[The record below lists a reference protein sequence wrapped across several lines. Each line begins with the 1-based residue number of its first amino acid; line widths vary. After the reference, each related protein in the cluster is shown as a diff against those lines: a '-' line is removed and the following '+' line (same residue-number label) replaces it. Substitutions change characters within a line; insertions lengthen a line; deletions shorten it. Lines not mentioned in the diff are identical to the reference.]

1 MKPRA
6 GSGHRRPAPPD
17 FEQGLALHQ
26 QGRLAEAEQIYRRIL
41 GQSPDHFEALHLLGV
56 IAGQTDRFAE
66 AHELLTRALAL
77 RPDSAPALVNL
88 GNTLGSLGRHVEAVQ
103 AFERA
108 LAARPNDPK
117 ALRNRGT
124 SLRALEKPVEALA
137 SFDAALA
144 LKPDYAEALVG
155 RAECLLALH
164 RRAQA
169 IETFR
174 QALSLGGKQA
184 EQVRYAL
191 AALGEAPAPPT
202 APPDYVEALFDMY
215 AHNFDEHLV
224 KTLGYRTPELLVA
237 ELRGANPPE
246 GPGGSDIVDLGCGTG
261 LCGPLL
267 RPLARHLAGVD
278 LSGLML
284 AKARELGLYDELVQG
299 DIVGMLAERRQRYD
313 IAVAADVFVY
323 IGDLDAVFAA
333 TAAALRPGGLFAFSV
348 EHGEG
353 GAGFRLGPKRRYVHS
368 PAYLHGLAAAYRLS
382 VESSRRCTIR
392 KESDEEV
399 DGLLLVMRRR

>member
-1 MKPRA
+1 MKPP
-6 GSGHRRPAPPD
+6 PA
-17 FEQGLALHQ
+17 FEQGLALHR
-26 QGRLAEAEQIYRRIL
+26 QGRLAEAERIYRHIL
-41 GQSPDHFEALHLLGV
+41 RHAPGHFDALHLLGV
-56 IAGQTDRFAE
+56 ICGQTDRFDE

-77 RPDSAPALVNL
+77 RPDNASVLNNL
-88 GNTLGSLGRHVEAVQ
+88 GNTLGSLGRHPEAVQ
-103 AFERA
+103 AFERS
-108 LAARPNDPK
+108 LAVRPDDPK

-144 LKPDYAEALVG
+144 LKPDYDEALVG

-164 RRAQA
+164 RRTQA
-169 IETFR
+169 VEAFR
-174 QALSLGGKQA
+174 KALALGSKEAGQI
-184 EQVRYAL
+184 RYAL
-191 AALGEAPAPPT
+191 AALGEEPAPPT

-237 ELRGANPPE
+237 ELRGAQPPE
-246 GPGGSDIVDLGCGTG
+246 GSDIVDLGCGTG

-284 AKARELGLYDELVQG
+284 AKARELGLYDELVQA
-299 DIVGMLAERRQRYD
+299 DIAGLLADRPRRYD

-348 EHGEG
+348 EHCED
-353 GAGFRLGPKRRYVHS
+353 GFRLGPKRRYAHS
-368 PAYLHGLAAAYRLS
+368 PAYLQGLAAVHGLAIVSTRQCA
-382 VESSRRCTIR
+382 IR

-399 DGLLLVMRRR
+399 RGLLLVMRRG

>member
-1 MKPRA
+1 MKRK
-6 GSGHRRPAPPD
+6 PAPSG

-26 QGRLAEAEQIYRRIL
+26 QGRLTEAEPIYRRIL
-41 GQSPDHFEALHLLGV
+41 GQTPEHMPEHFDALHLLGV
-56 IAGQTDRFAE
+56 LCGQTDRFAE

-77 RPDSAPALVNL
+77 RPDSAPVLNNL
-88 GNTLGSLGRHVEAVQ
+88 GNTLGSLGRHQEAVQ

-108 LAARPNDPK
+108 LAVRPDDPK

-155 RAECLLALH
+155 RAESLLTLHSRAAAIEAFRKALALGSKE
-164 RRAQA
+164 ADQ
-169 IETFR
+169 I
-174 QALSLGGKQA
+174 
-184 EQVRYAL
+184 RYAL

-224 KTLGYRTPELLVA
+224 KTLAYRTPELLVA
-237 ELRGANPPE
+237 ELRGAHPPE
-246 GPGGSDIVDLGCGTG
+246 GSDIVDLGCGTG

-267 RPLARHLAGVD
+267 HPLARRLDGVD

-284 AKARELGLYDELVQG
+284 AKARELGLYDELAQG
-299 DIVGMLAERRQRYD
+299 DIAGVLSERPQRYD

-323 IGDLDAVFAA
+323 IGDLSAVFSA

-348 EHGEG
+348 EHCE
-353 GAGFRLGPKRRYVHS
+353 AGFRLGPKRRYAHS
-368 PAYLHGLAAAYRLS
+368 PTYLQGLAAAHGLS
-382 VESSRRCTIR
+382 IESSRRCAIR
-392 KESDEEV
+392 KESDEDV
-399 DGLLLVMRRR
+399 GGLLLVLRRG